1 MASDEHTDSTD
12 DQERQAKATPIA
24 APTTELAKQ
33 FGETLGETAAKP
45 IEQIGQLIAKC
56 GLDFVEKIMA
66 ETEATEAAGGLLT
79 HDRKRRRSK
88 GGVFFYLAKGQMDA
102 DLRAQIFPN
111 FGKGGDGSIAPPGIE
126 WGDRIQPMKA
136 LGAQPGQIS
145 GLTVTLSGR
154 PGKLQIDGS
163 SVMTVI
169 EQRQVKA
176 PPYPKGVPH
185 FDTVDGVTAYYV
197 FMSLRHW
204 KRVEQALEDER
215 DLLVIEGSA
224 VYDGALEG
232 ITILS
237 TRVSTKMLEIQK
249 RRAMSQSERKSESPR
264 AEPRSEPDGAP
275 ADQLDLTH
283 LPPEAAEK
291 LRQLHSAA
299 EKLRSKLA
307 AMADGDQQTSV
318 KMTRRLLAQTEK
330 QIANLRRQY
339 SDVSAS
345 SE

>member
-1 MASDEHTDSTD
+1 MASDEHTDSTEN
-12 DQERQAKATPIA
+12 QARQAKA
-24 APTTELAKQ
+24 APLADPTRQLAKQ
-33 FGETLGETAAKP
+33 FGDALGETTAKP

-56 GLDFVEKIMA
+56 GLEFVEKIIA
-66 ETEATEAAGGLLT
+66 ETEATEAAGGMIT

-102 DLRAQIFPN
+102 GLRGEIFPN

-126 WGDRIQPMKA
+126 WGDRIEPMKA

-154 PGKLQIDGS
+154 PGKLHIDGS

-185 FDTVDGVTAYYV
+185 FDTVDGVTVYYV

-204 KRVEQALEDER
+204 KRVEKALEDER

-249 RRAMSQSERKSESPR
+249 RRAKSQSERKPESHP

-275 ADQLDLTH
+275 ADQPDLTRW
-283 LPPEAAEK
+283 PTEAIEK
-291 LRQLHSAA
+291 LQQLYSAA
-299 EKLRSKLA
+299 EKLRLKLA
-307 AMADGDQQTSV
+307 AMEAGDQQTSL
-318 KMTRRLLAQTEK
+318 KMTRRLLIQTEN

-339 SDVSAS
+339 
-345 SE
+345 EK

>member
-1 MASDEHTDSTD
+1 MASDECTDSTD
-12 DQERQAKATPIA
+12 DQARQAKATPS
-24 APTTELAKQ
+24 TDQTSQLAKQ
-33 FGETLGETAAKP
+33 FGDALGETTAKP

-56 GLDFVEKIMA
+56 GLEFVEKIMA

-88 GGVFFYLAKGQMDA
+88 GGVFFYLAKGRMDA
-102 DLRAQIFPN
+102 DLRGEIFPT

-126 WGDRIQPMKA
+126 WGDRIKPMKA
-136 LGAQPGQIS
+136 LGEQPGLIS

-154 PGKLQIDGS
+154 PGKLHIDGS

-204 KRVEQALEDER
+204 KRVEKALEDER

-237 TRVSTKMLEIQK
+237 TRVSTKMLEFQK
-249 RRAMSQSERKSESPR
+249 RKAKSQSERKSESHP

-275 ADQLDLTH
+275 ADQPDLTRW
-283 LPPEAAEK
+283 PPEAVEK
-291 LRQLHSAA
+291 LQKLRSAA
-299 EKLRSKLA
+299 EKLRRKLA
-307 AMADGDQQTSV
+307 AMEEGDQQTSL
-318 KMTRRLLAQTEK
+318 KMTRRLLIQTEN

-339 SDVSAS
+339 
-345 SE
+345 EK